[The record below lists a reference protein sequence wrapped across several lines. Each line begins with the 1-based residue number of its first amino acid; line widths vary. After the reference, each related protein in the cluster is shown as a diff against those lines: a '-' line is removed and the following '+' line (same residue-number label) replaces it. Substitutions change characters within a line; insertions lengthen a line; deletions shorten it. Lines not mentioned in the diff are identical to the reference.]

1 MTNSR
6 FEELE
11 RRCARLKKVRIIRMV
26 FIITS
31 LFLIGFGSYYWMYP
45 HAQEPL
51 TAEKP
56 IIAPL
61 VVETQTSP
69 SDKNESNVTV
79 PEKIIAPHM
88 PEEEL
93 LFLAPRIYKSD
104 AKSSVNE
111 TKAISEETQL
121 LKNFNAVQNFDNA
134 YALAYFYFER
144 QSYGDVIIWA
154 KETNKYNSR
163 SEKPWILYAKA
174 KFALGDRAEAIRSL
188 ELFLS
193 YINSTEVQELLNV
206 YKGQE

>member
-45 HAQEPL
+45 HTQEPL
-51 TAEKP
+51 IVEKT

-61 VVETQTSP
+61 VVETQSSP
-69 SDKNESNVTV
+69 SDQNESNVTV
-79 PEKIIAPHM
+79 PEKTIAPQM

-104 AKSSVNE
+104 AKSSANE
-111 TKAISEETQL
+111 TKAISEEAQL
-121 LKNFNAVQNFDNA
+121 LKSFNAVQNFDNA
-134 YALAYFYFER
+134 YALAYFYLER
-144 QSYGDVIIWA
+144 QSYGEVIIWA
-154 KETNKYNSR
+154 KEASKYNSR

-174 KFALGDRAEAIRSL
+174 KFSLGDRAEAIRSL

-193 YINSTEVQELLNV
+193 YINSKEVQELLNI

>member
-11 RRCARLKKVRIIRMV
+11 RRCARLKKVRIIRIV

-31 LFLIGFGSYYWMYP
+31 LFLIGFGSYYWMNP
-45 HAQEPL
+45 HLQEPL
-51 TAEKP
+51 IAEKP
-56 IIAPL
+56 IIVPL
-61 VVETQTSP
+61 VVEIQASS
-69 SDKNESNVTV
+69 SDINESNVTV
-79 PEKIIAPHM
+79 PEKTIAPQM

-93 LFLAPRIYKSD
+93 LFLAPRIYKSE

-111 TKAISEETQL
+111 TKALSEETQL

-134 YALAYFYFER
+134 YAYAYFYFER

-154 KETNKYNSR
+154 KETSKYNSR